1 MNGRPLLRTDA
12 TESIANNFI
21 VLRSMAGSRFGNTL
35 YVEFETG
42 DQMQT
47 NIQFKNLSYVEYY
60 DLDKDA
66 WMMNNAI
73 DAPSTPKAS
82 LAAELH
88 KWYDCQGDACP

>member
-1 MNGRPLLRTDA
+1 MLPTDA

-47 NIQFKNLSYVEYY
+47 NIQFKNLSFVEYY

-66 WMMNNAI
+66 WMMDNAI
-73 DAPSTPKAS
+73 DAPSTPKAA